1 MNPIQLKLTACIS
14 FLFFAVLLPAQDTLY
29 FDFEYD
35 QRYGLESAAD
45 EAASSIMRFKC
56 AMTKTAEHL
65 YLRLSDLYVNMMGS
79 EISLQEMEG
88 VTELNYHY
96 AWKGTHFQLTERDTI
111 LMDALAESLTPH
123 LLPLTVTPDMFRDNR
138 LVILNE
144 GEGIQFDRET
154 LEFDSIQRTD
164 DLLSAHFKIRSFS
177 KKLWE
182 ESLNQ
187 AKASPNS
194 KISEKEITVE
204 LPDGKMVI
212 TGEMVKQGKYVFH
225 LQDNAPE
232 LIDFDSLTMPMEFIL
247 KDPAEKMINE
257 FSLTIRRIRE

>member
-1 MNPIQLKLTACIS
+1 MNPIQLKLAACIGC
-14 FLFFAVLLPAQDTLY
+14 LFFTSLLPAQDPLY
-29 FDFEYD
+29 FEVTYN
-35 QRYGLESAAD
+35 QAYGLESSMD
-45 EAASSIMRFKC
+45 KASSVIRFKC
-56 AMTKTAEHL
+56 AMTRTKEHL
-65 YLRLSDLYVNMMGS
+65 HLRLSDLYFNMMGN
-79 EISLQEMEG
+79 EINLQEIEG

-96 AWKGTHFQLTERDTI
+96 VWKGTHFQLTKRDTI
-111 LMDALAESLTPH
+111 LMDALAESLTPN
-123 LLPLTVTPDMFRDNR
+123 LVPLTVTPDMFRDNR

-164 DLLSAHFKIRSFS
+164 NLLSASFKIRSYS

-212 TGEMVKQGKYVFH
+212 TGEMVKHGKYVFH

-232 LIDFDSLTMPMEFIL
+232 LIDFDRLTLPMEFIL
-247 KDPAEKMINE
+247 KDPAEKMVTE
-257 FSLTIRRIRE
+257 FSLTIRRIRQ